1 MKKQISKLVLLVA
14 VIAAFSSCSSL
25 NMSVR
30 EPNVRVELNKNDFA
44 LSGQVSGE
52 ATTTTYFGIDFE
64 RLFAKKTGSVEGA
77 GAPSISLAKVPVVG
91 EVLGDRTSNYALY
104 EMISKNAGYDVVF
117 YPTYEKKVEKPI
129 GLGIYKI
136 TTVKV
141 TGRLGKLK

>member
-1 MKKQISKLVLLVA
+1 MKKIFLKTVLFTAVLVS
-14 VIAAFSSCSSL
+14 FSACSSL

-52 ATTTTYFGIDFE
+52 ATVTTYFGIDFE
-64 RLFAKKTGSVEGA
+64 HLFTKKTGSVEGSGYTA
-77 GAPSISLAKVPVVG
+77 ISLANVPVVG

-104 EMISKNAGYDVVF
+104 EMISKNSGYDVVF
-117 YPTYEKKVEKPI
+117 YPTYEKKVVKPI
-129 GLGIYKI
+129 GIGIYKI